1 MKCHGS
7 WGAVSNSTSK
17 PSSEQIRLLLASLL
31 VDVGGMAIAA
41 IDDRATLDNELQ
53 MESVAFV
60 ELQVALEDEL
70 GIEIDPVQVVEL
82 NEFGAIVQY
91 IHGLVLNRVA

>member
-1 MKCHGS
+1 
-7 WGAVSNSTSK
+7 
-17 PSSEQIRLLLASLL
+17 
-31 VDVGGMAIAA
+31 MAIAA